1 MSARVLTAL
10 RGALPS
16 LRNPSVLGPGRG
28 RRRPRTSVR
37 SGPSVPAVVL
47 RCALVLLCL
56 AAGTALAT
64 SPAHWWLALVV
75 GAVLAV
81 RPHAALLT
89 LGVAALVGMY
99 AVVGSPGWQ
108 LPVLVLVTHAVLRL
122 GAVADAVGWD
132 GHVELAVL
140 RDALVPFLAV
150 QAVAQ
155 TAGALALVL
164 DGAAPV
170 PWLGVAATAALG
182 ALGWALVRGL
192 RAGTRP

>member
-16 LRNPSVLGPGRG
+16 LRNPSVLGPGRD

-37 SGPSVPAVVL
+37 SGPSVPALVL
-47 RCALVLLCL
+47 RVALVPLCL

-140 RDALVPFLAV
+140 RDALAPFLAV

-164 DGAAPV
+164 DGAVPV

-182 ALGWALVRGL
+182 ALGWTFVRGL
-192 RAGTRP
+192 RAATRP

>member
-16 LRNPSVLGPGRG
+16 LRNPSALGPGRG
-28 RRRPRTSVR
+28 CWRPRTSVR
-37 SGPSVPAVVL
+37 SDPSVPALVL
-47 RCALVLLCL
+47 RVALVPLCL

-122 GAVADAVGWD
+122 GAVADAVAWD

-140 RDALVPFLAV
+140 RDALAPFLAV